1 MNKKIMAFIGFFVCA
16 AGITTWIMLQNFDVR
31 GFSLSERES
40 MLSISGQ
47 STSFLFEVKPGD
59 YEFILH
65 RYQFGEQV
73 SEQAF
78 LNGRGPMVE
87 DDLFEG
93 IRIYNRALM
102 VISLSH
108 VSDGVMRLDVNLEG
122 SIITGV
128 EEIGLQEMMTFS
140 WQSIERRVRLGDE
153 KIPLFYLARTD
164 GFFPFSL
171 ENIVA
176 PGFEL
181 GNTLE
186 EFRDIPELFI
196 VSVRKIS

>member
-1 MNKKIMAFIGFFVCA
+1 MAFIGFFVCA

-102 VISLSH
+102 RAPAHMGQGSSVTYKSQSDSRQRPKTSQALFRASISACIRAFCLS
-108 VSDGVMRLDVNLEG
+108 SRRLRP
-122 SIITGV
+122 TA
-128 EEIGLQEMMTFS
+128 MT
-140 WQSIERRVRLGDE
+140 
-153 KIPLFYLARTD
+153 
-164 GFFPFSL
+164 
-171 ENIVA
+171 
-176 PGFEL
+176 
-181 GNTLE
+181 
-186 EFRDIPELFI
+186 
-196 VSVRKIS
+196 